1 MNAADNSINR
11 FLICLVLTGFLHLL
25 ILWGVSF
32 PTTTV
37 SDNSFELKI
46 KWAPHKMKEK
56 GKQLAERPIETKT
69 EQKNKADIIPDDQNT
84 SSSTQLRKNDSLS
97 FEGKDLAKMD
107 LAKTVAKTFQQASQ
121 EKKIRRVNE
130 KLAPVILSYLNSWD
144 RKCERLGRASFGLN
158 QPAGFLTIELTL
170 LSDGRLKSAQII
182 KSSRVT
188 ELDKHA
194 LKTAERAAPHLPFPP
209 EMRKNYSKLT
219 FQRTWQYGR
228 YGTTITPT

>member
-1 MNAADNSINR
+1 MDYPDNPDDPDVFFR
-11 FLICLVLTGFLHLL
+11 FSDWPFWVFSAVRIFLKLY
-25 ILWGVSF
+25 F
-32 PTTTV
+32 A
-37 SDNSFELKI
+37 
-46 KWAPHKMKEK
+46 KW
-56 GKQLAERPIETKT
+56 RP
-69 EQKNKADIIPDDQNT
+69 PSCRRRRDDQNA

-97 FEGKDLAKMD
+97 FEGKDLAKR
-107 LAKTVAKTFQQASQ
+107 VAKTFQQSSQ
-121 EKKIRRVNE
+121 GKKDRRVNE
-130 KLAPVILSYLNSWD
+130 KLAPVVLSYLNSWD
-144 RKCERLGRASFGLN
+144 RKCERLGRANFGLN

-170 LSDGRLKSAQII
+170 LSDGRLKSAQIV

-228 YGTTITPT
+228 YRTTINST

>member
-1 MNAADNSINR
+1 MTPMDNSINR
-11 FLICLVLTGFLHLL
+11 ILNCLIITGFLHLL

-37 SDNSFELKI
+37 SNNSFELKI
-46 KWAPHKMKEK
+46 KWAPHKIKEK
-56 GKQLAERPIETKT
+56 RKQLAESPIETKSA
-69 EQKNKADIIPDDQNT
+69 QKNKADTIRDDQNN
-84 SSSTQLRKNDSLS
+84 SSSKQLRKNDSLS
-97 FEGKDLAKMD
+97 FEGKDLAKR
-107 LAKTVAKTFQQASQ
+107 VAKTFQQSSQ
-121 EKKIRRVNE
+121 EKKDRRVNE
-130 KLAPVILSYLNSWD
+130 KLAPVVLSYLNSWD
-144 RKCERLGRASFGLN
+144 RKCERLGRANFGLN
-158 QPAGFLTIELTL
+158 QQAGFLNIELTL
-170 LSDGRLKSAQII
+170 LSDGRLKRAQIV

-228 YGTTITPT
+228 YGTTITST

>member
-1 MNAADNSINR
+1 MTPIDSSINR
-11 FLICLVLTGFLHLL
+11 ILICLIISGFLHLL

-32 PTTTV
+32 PTHTV
-37 SDNSFELKI
+37 SDNSSELKI
-46 KWAPHKMKEK
+46 KWAPHKISEK
-56 GKQLAERPIETKT
+56 RKQLAESPIETKSA
-69 EQKNKADIIPDDQNT
+69 QKNKADIIRDDQNT

-97 FEGKDLAKMD
+97 FEGKDLAKR
-107 LAKTVAKTFQQASQ
+107 VAKTFQPSSQ
-121 EKKIRRVNE
+121 EKKDRRVNE
-130 KLAPVILSYLNSWD
+130 KLAPVVLSYLNSWD
-144 RKCERLGRASFGLN
+144 RKCERLGRANFGLN
-158 QPAGFLTIELTL
+158 QPTGFLTIELTL
-170 LSDGRLKSAQII
+170 LSDGRLKSAQIV

-228 YGTTITPT
+228 YGTTITST

>member
-1 MNAADNSINR
+1 MTPMDNSINR
-11 FLICLVLTGFLHLL
+11 ILICLIIAGFLHLL

-46 KWAPHKMKEK
+46 KWAPHKIKEK
-56 GKQLAERPIETKT
+56 RKQLAESPIETKSA
-69 EQKNKADIIPDDQNT
+69 QKNKADIIRDDQNT
-84 SSSTQLRKNDSLS
+84 SSSTQLRKNHSLS
-97 FEGKDLAKMD
+97 FEGKDLAKR
-107 LAKTVAKTFQQASQ
+107 VAKNFQQSSQ
-121 EKKIRRVNE
+121 GKKDRRVNE
-130 KLAPVILSYLNSWD
+130 KLAPVVLSYLNSWD
-144 RKCERLGRASFGLN
+144 RKCERLGRANFGLN
-158 QPAGFLTIELTL
+158 QPTGFLTIELTL
-170 LSDGRLKSAQII
+170 LSDGRLKSAQIV
-182 KSSRVT
+182 KSSRVM

-228 YGTTITPT
+228 YGTTITST

>member
-1 MNAADNSINR
+1 MNAANDSINR
-11 FLICLVLTGFLHLL
+11 FLICLVIAGFLHLL

-37 SDNSFELKI
+37 SDSSFEQKI
-46 KWAPHKMKEK
+46 KWAPHKMIENR
-56 GKQLAERPIETKT
+56 KQRAESPIETKRA
-69 EQKNKADIIPDDQNT
+69 QKNKADIIRNDQNT

-97 FEGKDLAKMD
+97 FEVKDLAKR
-107 LAKTVAKTFQQASQ
+107 VAKTFQQSSQ
-121 EKKIRRVNE
+121 EKKDRRVNE
-130 KLAPVILSYLNSWD
+130 KLAPVVLSYLNSWD

-170 LSDGRLKSAQII
+170 LSDGRLKSAQVV

-194 LKTAERAAPHLPFPP
+194 LKTVERAAPHLPFPP

-228 YGTTITPT
+228 YGTTITSG

>member
-1 MNAADNSINR
+1 MNAAYNSINR
-11 FLICLVLTGFLHLL
+11 ILVCLIITGSLHLL

-32 PTTTV
+32 PTATV

-46 KWAPHKMKEK
+46 KWAPHKINEK
-56 GKQLAERPIETKT
+56 RKQLAESPIETKSA
-69 EQKNKADIIPDDQNT
+69 QKNKADIIRDDQNT

-97 FEGKDLAKMD
+97 FEGKDLARR
-107 LAKTVAKTFQQASQ
+107 VAKTFRQSSQ
-121 EKKIRRVNE
+121 EKKDRRIDE
-130 KLAPVILSYLNSWD
+130 KLAPVVLSYLNSWD
-144 RKCERLGRASFGLN
+144 RKCERLGRANFGLN

-170 LSDGRLKSAQII
+170 LSDGRLKSAQIV

-194 LKTAERAAPHLPFPP
+194 LKTVERAAPHLPFPP

-228 YGTTITPT
+228 YGTTITST

>member
-56 GKQLAERPIETKT
+56 RKQIAESPIETKSA
-69 EQKNKADIIPDDQNT
+69 QKNKADIIRDDQNT

-97 FEGKDLAKMD
+97 FEVKDLAKR
-107 LAKTVAKTFQQASQ
+107 VAKTFQQSSQ
-121 EKKIRRVNE
+121 EKKDRRVKE
-130 KLAPVILSYLNSWD
+130 KLAPVVLSYLNSWD

-228 YGTTITPT
+228 YGTTITST

>member
-1 MNAADNSINR
+1 MSAADNSTNR
-11 FLICLVLTGFLHLL
+11 FLICLVITGFLHLL
-25 ILWGVSF
+25 ILRGVSF

-37 SDNSFELKI
+37 RDNSFELKI
-46 KWAPHKMKEK
+46 KWAPYKIKEK
-56 GKQLAERPIETKT
+56 RKQLAESPIETKSA
-69 EQKNKADIIPDDQNT
+69 QKNKADIIRDDQNI
-84 SSSTQLRKNDSLS
+84 SSSIQLGKNDSLS
-97 FEGKDLAKMD
+97 FEGKDLAKR
-107 LAKTVAKTFQQASQ
+107 VAKNFQQSSP
-121 EKKIRRVNE
+121 EKKDRIVNE
-130 KLAPVILSYLNSWD
+130 KLAPVVLSYLNSWD

-170 LSDGRLKSAQII
+170 LSDGRLKSAQIV

-228 YGTTITPT
+228 YGTTITSG